1 MSAPKIRL
9 IDEPSVGLATVLVK
23 RTIEKIKELKDL
35 YQLTALMVEQNFNQ
49 AVRIADRESA
59 RARRARE
66 TRRDQDQ
73 VIEIPGLRVRKAAEN
88 RTAKGDRHRFPAS
101 GGSSASEGQHVCS

>member
-35 YQLTALMVEQNFNQ
+35 YP
-49 AVRIADRESA
+49 ADRADGRAEFQSGRA
-59 RARRARE
+59 HCRPRKRSRASRAR
-66 TRRDQDQ
+66 D
-73 VIEIPGLRVRKAAEN
+73 K
-88 RTAKGDRHRFPAS
+88 KGS
-101 GGSSASEGQHVCS
+101 GPSN